1 MPDAATVAVFDGHND
16 ALTRADHAD
25 LARGRAG
32 GHLDLP
38 RMRAGG
44 VRGAIFA
51 IFAESEGEPELPP
64 SRDDGVLAFPQAAA
78 VDHARA
84 AAAAAVG
91 IERLHA
97 LERAGVLRIARTIA
111 DVDAA
116 AADDGPPAAV
126 LHLEGA
132 EAIDPGLDALERLH
146 AQGLRSLGIVWSR
159 PNAFASGVPFL
170 FPSSPDTGPG
180 LTAAGR
186 ALVRACARLG
196 VLVDL
201 SHLNERGFWDVA
213 GLDAGPLVAS
223 HSGAHALCAA
233 SRNLT
238 DRQLDAIGASGGLVG
253 IVFATPFLRG
263 DFGDDADTPI
273 ELIVAHARYV
283 AERIGVAHVAFGSD
297 FDGATIP
304 ASLGDVAGMPRLL
317 EALAA
322 GGFSSAEIEQI
333 AWSNWRRVL
342 ARWWA
347 RG

>member
-1 MPDAATVAVFDGHND
+1 
-16 ALTRADHAD
+16 
-25 LARGRAG
+25 
-32 GHLDLP
+32 
-38 RMRAGG
+38 MRAGG

-51 IFAESEGEPELPP
+51 IFAGVGRA
-64 SRDDGVLAFPQAAA
+64 SRAHRHPATDGVLTFPQAAA

-84 AAAAAVG
+84 AATAAVG
-91 IERLHA
+91 IGRLHA

-132 EAIDPGLDALERLH
+132 EAIDPGLNALERLY
-146 AQGLRSLGIVWSR
+146 AQRAAIARDRLEPAERVRQRGPVPVPVIPRHGARTDGRRTRARARMREARRARRSQ
-159 PNAFASGVPFL
+159 
-170 FPSSPDTGPG
+170 PSQ
-180 LTAAGR
+180 R
-186 ALVRACARLG
+186 ARLLG
-196 VLVDL
+196 
-201 SHLNERGFWDVA
+201 RRRA
-213 GLDAGPLVAS
+213 RCRPARRQPQR
-223 HSGAHALCAA
+223 AHALCAA

-253 IVFATPFLRG
+253 IVFATPFLRR

-283 AERIGVAHVAFGSD
+283 AERIGGAHVAFGSD

-322 GGFSSAEIEQI
+322 GGFSSAEIEQV